1 MGYKDDFNKD
11 NYDNVRLNVSP
22 QDKARLDA
30 LAKRR
35 GVSLAAL
42 LREAVE
48 DVYNIDLHT
57 KRGAGR

>member
-1 MGYKDDFNKD
+1 MKYRDKNGQRQ
-11 NYDNVRLNVSP
+11 YDQVKISFKP

-30 LAKRR
+30 LAKKH

-57 KRGAGR
+57 KRGT

>member
-1 MGYKDDFNKD
+1 MSYKETFARTH
-11 NYDNVRLNVSP
+11 YDIVQLRVRP
-22 QDKARLDA
+22 DDKARLDA
-30 LAKRR
+30 LAKRH

-57 KRGAGR
+57 KRGAGK